1 MLNSD
6 EAPDRIAVIPN
17 KEERNVAVLL
27 RNMGLDFVGS
37 NVVLEDYPEPAK
49 GEVDLIFG
57 VADTMILVEVGAG
70 RHKIS
75 KKKMDFFSKW
85 KDESNIKALKKQ
97 CDIQYQNTV
106 RVYFDLR
113 SEPENPGLAEV
124 EDIAGPGSMNKIY
137 YKDDYDDLVDRVKG
151 KRLHKNNFLAEW
163 GSAIFR
169 DADH

>member
-6 EAPDRIAVIPN
+6 EAPNRIAGISN
-17 KEERNVAVLL
+17 KEERKVAILL
-27 RNMGLDFVGS
+27 HGMGLDFVCS
-37 NVVLEDYPEPAK
+37 NVVLQDHPEQAK

-75 KKKMDFFSKW
+75 RKKMDFFSKW

-97 CDIQYQNTV
+97 CDIQYQNTA

-113 SEPENPGLAEV
+113 PEPENPGLAEV
-124 EDIAGPGSMNKIY
+124 EDIAGPESMNKIY
-137 YKDDYDDLVDRVKG
+137 YKDDYEDLVDRVKG
-151 KRLHKNNFLAEW
+151 KRLHKNNFLAEL

-169 DADH
+169 DADR

>member
-6 EAPDRIAVIPN
+6 EVPDHIAGIPN
-17 KEERNVAVLL
+17 KEERKVDILL
-27 RNMGLDFVGS
+27 RDMGLDFVGS
-37 NVVLEDYPEPAK
+37 NVVFEDYPEQVK

-75 KKKMDFFSKW
+75 RKKMDFFSKW
-85 KDESNIKALKKQ
+85 KDESNIKALKRQ

-137 YKDDYDDLVDRVKG
+137 YKEDYEDLVDRVKG
-151 KRLHKNNFLAEW
+151 KRLHKNNFLAEFEP
-163 GSAIFR
+163 AIFR
-169 DADH
+169 DDDC

>member
-6 EAPDRIAVIPN
+6 EAPNCIARIPN
-17 KEERNVAVLL
+17 KEERNVAILL
-27 RNMGLDFVGS
+27 HNMGLDFVCS
-37 NVVLEDYPEPAK
+37 NVVLQDYPEQVK
-49 GEVDLIFG
+49 GEIDLIFG

-70 RHKIS
+70 RHSIS
-75 KKKMDFFSKW
+75 DKKQKFFSKW

-113 SEPENPGLAEV
+113 PEPENPGLAEV

-151 KRLHKNNFLAEW
+151 KRWHKNNFLAEL
-163 GSAIFR
+163 
-169 DADH
+169 DL

>member
-6 EAPDRIAVIPN
+6 EALNRIAGISN
-17 KEERNVAVLL
+17 KEERKVAILL
-27 RNMGLDFVGS
+27 HDMGLDFVCS
-37 NVVLEDYPEPAK
+37 NVVLQDHPEQAK

-57 VADTMILVEVGAG
+57 IADTMILVEIGVG

-75 KKKMDFFSKW
+75 RKKMDFFSKW

-97 CDIQYQNTV
+97 CGIQYQSTA

-113 SEPENPGLAEV
+113 PEPENPSLAEV

-137 YKDDYDDLVDRVKG
+137 YEGDYDYFADRVKC
-151 KRLHKNNFLAEW
+151 KKWSKDDFLA
-163 GSAIFR
+163 SFF
-169 DADH
+169 